1 MNKLT
6 LFTLLISVSILFIS
20 YFGLITYKINKGFF
34 QGYANTE
41 LDIDIADYICFYYR
55 IGIYDVIKVGKEAHN
70 VKSLNF
76 GRDSVENAWEL
87 IKSLNSIKKRIQP
100 CLSGLRKAKEDEATN
115 LDLFKKIGKKFL
127 EFIPFADQIK
137 KGVASIELALEFKNL
152 VDLINKFRLSSFDS
166 ILSIH
171 ETSEVLATAIG
182 RLTFTMEEL
191 LNIEDFKIIESII
204 DILSKG
210 EDN

>member
-1 MNKLT
+1 MHKLT
-6 LFTLLISVSILFIS
+6 LIILLSSISILFIS
-20 YFGLITYKINKGFF
+20 YFGYVSYRINKGFF
-34 QGYANTE
+34 QGYSNTE

-55 IGIYDVIKVGKEAHN
+55 IGFSDVIKVGKEAHN

-100 CLSGLRKAKEDEATN
+100 CLSGLRKAKADEATN

-127 EFIPFADQIK
+127 EFIPFADQVK

-166 ILSIH
+166 LLNIH
-171 ETSEVLATAIG
+171 ETAEILATTIG

-204 DILSKG
+204 DILSQNK
-210 EDN
+210 DN